1 MFTKDAIETLTQAE
15 AISAANAALT
25 QTVAPTNGEAAIALP
40 ESFKVHDLE
49 HYLPTRRRLR
59 GSMTTPTLADF
70 ASYTLDN
77 KEAGATVFVNPDAMQ
92 AVAVLNLGT
101 PASPGHGDNRAALA
115 PPKTAAFAALL
126 AIASGSQK
134 RQTDVAEYLEDWA
147 PLIRSENEAGEDI
160 AVKHAAAAVRKIT
173 IEGTRRQESSEQQLS
188 AARSTFEQVKATGT
202 DHLPVMIDVTCEPY
216 QGLAARTFR
225 LRMSIVTGDKPSL
238 VLRVVKREQHDEEMA
253 QELAMLVRGELEGS
267 DVPVLVG
274 SYSLKG

>member
-1 MFTKDAIETLTQAE
+1 MFTKDALETLTQAE

-70 ASYTLDN
+70 ASYTIDN
-77 KEAGATVFVNPDAMQ
+77 KEAGATVFVNPDAMK

-101 PASPGHGDNRAALA
+101 PASPGHGDNRAVLA
-115 PPKTAAFAALL
+115 PPKTAAFSALL
-126 AIASGSQK
+126 SIASGSQR

-147 PLIRSENEAGEDI
+147 PLIHCENDAGDDVPVKL
-160 AVKHAAAAVRKIT
+160 AVAAVRKLT
-173 IEGTRRQESSEQQLS
+173 IEGTKRLETSEQSLS
-188 AARSTFEQVKATGT
+188 ASRSAFEQVRATAVDT
-202 DHLPVMIDVTCEPY
+202 LPVFIDVTCEPY
-216 QGLAARTFR
+216 QGLADRTFLLR
-225 LRMSIVTGDKPSL
+225 LGIVTGDKPAL
-238 VLRVVKREQHDEEMA
+238 VLRVVMREQHDEEMA
-253 QELAMLVRGELEGS
+253 QEMAKMVRGALTGS

-274 SYSLKG
+274 SYSLNG

>member
-1 MFTKDAIETLTQAE
+1 MFTKDSIEALTQAE
-15 AISAANAALT
+15 SISAANAALT

-101 PASPGHGDNRAALA
+101 PASPGHGDNRAVLA

-126 AIASGSQK
+126 AIASGSQR

-147 PLIRSENEAGEDI
+147 PLIRCENDAGDDVH
-160 AVKHAAAAVRKIT
+160 VKLAAAAVRRLT
-173 IEGTRRQESSEQQLS
+173 IEGTKRMETSEQSLS
-188 AARSTFEQVKATGT
+188 ASRSAFEQVRATAVDT
-202 DHLPVMIDVTCEPY
+202 LPVFISVTCEPY
-216 QGLAARTFR
+216 QGLADRTFR

>member
-1 MFTKDAIETLTQAE
+1 MFTAE
-15 AISAANAALT
+15 AIQEISRAQAITAASAAVGSAALG
-25 QTVAPTNGEAAIALP
+25 ANGHDVVALP
-40 ESFKVHDLE
+40 EQFKLHDLE

-70 ASYTLDN
+70 ASYTIDN
-77 KEAGATVFVNPDAMQ
+77 KEAGATVFVNPDAMK

-101 PASPGHGDNRAALA
+101 PASPGHGDNRAVLA
-115 PPKTAAFAALL
+115 PPKTAAFSALL
-126 AIASGSQK
+126 SIASGSQR

-202 DHLPVMIDVTCEPY
+202 DHLPVLIDVTCEPY
-216 QGLAARTFR
+216 LGLAARTFR
-225 LRMSIVTGDKPSL
+225 LRLGIVTGDKPAL
-238 VLRVVKREQHDEEMA
+238 VLRIVKREQHDEDVAQEMA
-253 QELAMLVRGELEGS
+253 QLVRGALTGS

-274 SYSLKG
+274 SYSLNG

>member
-1 MFTKDAIETLTQAE
+1 MFTKDALETLTQAE

-59 GSMTTPTLADF
+59 GSMTTPVLADF
-70 ASYTLDN
+70 AVYTIDH
-77 KEAGATVFVNPDAMQ
+77 KEAGATVFVGADNMQ

-101 PASPGHGDNRAALA
+101 PDEPGHGDNRVVLA
-115 PPKTAAFAALL
+115 PPKTAAFSALL
-126 AIASGSQK
+126 SIANGGQR

-147 PLIRSENEAGEDI
+147 PLIRCENDAGDDVP
-160 AVKHAAAAVRKIT
+160 VKLAAAAVRKLT
-173 IEGTRRQESSEQQLS
+173 IEGTKRLETSEQSLS
-188 AARSTFEQVKATGT
+188 ASRSAFEQVRATAVDT
-202 DHLPVMIDVTCEPY
+202 LPVFINVTCEPY
-216 QGLAARTFR
+216 QGLADRTFR
-225 LRMSIVTGDKPSL
+225 LRLGIVTGDKPAL

-253 QELAMLVRGELEGS
+253 QELAQLVRGALTGS

-274 SYSLKG
+274 SYSLNG

>member
-1 MFTKDAIETLTQAE
+1 MFTKDALETLTQAE

-101 PASPGHGDNRAALA
+101 PASPGHGDNRAVLA

-126 AIASGSQK
+126 AIASGGQR

-147 PLIRSENEAGEDI
+147 PLIRCENDAGDDVP
-160 AVKHAAAAVRKIT
+160 VKLAAAAVRKLT
-173 IEGTRRQESSEQQLS
+173 IEGTKRLETSEQSLS
-188 AARSTFEQVKATGT
+188 ASRSAFEQVRATAVDT
-202 DHLPVMIDVTCEPY
+202 LPVFINVTCEPY
-216 QGLAARTFR
+216 QGLADRTFR
-225 LRMSIVTGDKPSL
+225 LRLGIVTGDKPAL
-238 VLRVVKREQHDEEMA
+238 VLRVAKREQHDEEMA
-253 QELAMLVRGELEGS
+253 QELAQLVRGALTGS

>member
-1 MFTKDAIETLTQAE
+1 MFTKDALETLTQAE
-15 AISAANAALT
+15 AISAANAAL
-25 QTVAPTNGEAAIALP
+25 PTNGEAAIALP

-70 ASYTLDN
+70 ASYTIDN
-77 KEAGATVFVNPDAMQ
+77 KEAGATVFVNPDAMK

-101 PASPGHGDNRAALA
+101 PASPGHGDNRAVLA
-115 PPKTAAFAALL
+115 PPKTAAFSALL
-126 AIASGSQK
+126 SIASGSQR

-202 DHLPVMIDVTCEPY
+202 DHLPVLIDVTCEPY
-216 QGLAARTFR
+216 LGLAARTFR
-225 LRMSIVTGDKPSL
+225 LRLGIVTGDKPAL
-238 VLRVVKREQHDEEMA
+238 VLRIVKREQHDEDVAQEMA
-253 QELAMLVRGELEGS
+253 QLVRGALTGS

-274 SYSLKG
+274 SYSLNG

>member
-1 MFTKDAIETLTQAE
+1 MLTAE
-15 AISAANAALT
+15 AIQEISRAQAITAASAAVGSAALG
-25 QTVAPTNGEAAIALP
+25 ANGHDVVALP
-40 ESFKVHDLE
+40 EQFKLHDLE
-49 HYLPTRRRLR
+49 QYLPTRRRLR

-70 ASYTLDN
+70 ASYTIDN
-77 KEAGATVFVNPDAMQ
+77 KEAGATVFVNPDAMK

-101 PASPGHGDNRAALA
+101 PASPGHGDNRAVLA
-115 PPKTAAFAALL
+115 PPKTAAFSALL
-126 AIASGSQK
+126 SIASGSQR

-202 DHLPVMIDVTCEPY
+202 DHLPVLIDVTCEPY
-216 QGLAARTFR
+216 LGLAARTFR
-225 LRMSIVTGDKPSL
+225 LRLGIVTGDKPAL
-238 VLRVVKREQHDEEMA
+238 VLRIVKREQHDEDVAQEMA
-253 QELAMLVRGELEGS
+253 QLVRGALTGS

-274 SYSLKG
+274 SYSLNG

>member
-1 MFTKDAIETLTQAE
+1 MFTEEAIEALTQAE
-15 AISAANAALT
+15 SISAANAALT

-101 PASPGHGDNRAALA
+101 PDEPGHGDNRAVLA
-115 PPKTAAFAALL
+115 PPKTAAFSALL
-126 AIASGSQK
+126 SIASGSQR

-147 PLIRSENEAGEDI
+147 PLIRSENDAGDDVP
-160 AVKHAAAAVRKIT
+160 VKLAAAAVRKLT
-173 IEGTRRQESSEQQLS
+173 IEGTKRLETSEQSLS
-188 AARSTFEQVKATGT
+188 ASRSAFEQVRS
-202 DHLPVMIDVTCEPY
+202 
-216 QGLAARTFR
+216 AR
-225 LRMSIVTGDKPSL
+225 PW
-238 VLRVVKREQHDEEMA
+238 
-253 QELAMLVRGELEGS
+253 
-267 DVPVLVG
+267 
-274 SYSLKG
+274 

>member
-1 MFTKDAIETLTQAE
+1 MFTKDALETLTQAE

-101 PASPGHGDNRAALA
+101 PDEPGHGDNRVVLA
-115 PPKTAAFAALL
+115 PPKTAAFSALL
-126 AIASGSQK
+126 AIASGSQR

-147 PLIRSENEAGEDI
+147 PLIRCENDAGDDVP
-160 AVKHAAAAVRKIT
+160 VKLAAAAVRKLT
-173 IEGTRRQESSEQQLS
+173 IEGTKRLETSEQSLS
-188 AARSTFEQVKATGT
+188 ASRSAFEQVRATAVDT
-202 DHLPVMIDVTCEPY
+202 LPVFINVTCEPY
-216 QGLAARTFR
+216 QGLADRTFR
-225 LRMSIVTGDKPSL
+225 LRLGIVTGDKPAL
-238 VLRVVKREQHDEEMA
+238 VLRVAKREQHDEEMA
-253 QELAMLVRGELEGS
+253 QELAQLVRGALTGS

>member
-1 MFTKDAIETLTQAE
+1 MFTKDALETLTQAE

-101 PASPGHGDNRAALA
+101 PASPGHGDNRAVLA

-126 AIASGSQK
+126 AIASGIQK
-134 RQTDVAEYLEDWA
+134 KQTDVAEYLEDWA
-147 PLIRSENEAGEDI
+147 PLIRCENDAGDDVP
-160 AVKHAAAAVRKIT
+160 VKLAAAAVRKLT
-173 IEGTRRQESSEQQLS
+173 IEGTKRLETSEQSLS
-188 AARSTFEQVKATGT
+188 ASRSAFEQVRATAVDT
-202 DHLPVMIDVTCEPY
+202 LPVFISVTCEPY
-216 QGLAARTFR
+216 QGLADRTFR
-225 LRMSIVTGDKPSL
+225 LRLGIVTGDKPAL

-253 QELAMLVRGELEGS
+253 QELAQLVRGALTGS